1 MSSFKN
7 LVAEIKQVAK
17 KKQHTIIGIT
27 GYGGSG
33 KSYLANQLKD
43 HFSIND
49 DQVVRI
55 DNLYGQNPR
64 GPNIFDQSDWN
75 LIGDILQES
84 SAGKRLRYQGKDHKG
99 KILFFDEE
107 LPPVVIFEG
116 IRLIQPKFSQYFDIS
131 VWIDCPQDLA
141 VTRAKNRDRSQG
153 ENEETVGRW
162 DTDWGPKDKKYF
174 DTFRPDK
181 LADFIYKDYQ

>member
-33 KSYLANQLKD
+33 KSYLANQL
-43 HFSIND
+43 
-49 DQVVRI
+49 
-55 DNLYGQNPR
+55 
-64 GPNIFDQSDWN
+64 
-75 LIGDILQES
+75 
-84 SAGKRLRYQGKDHKG
+84 KDHKG

-131 VWIDCPQDLA
+131 VWIDCPQDFA
-141 VTRAKNRDRSQG
+141 ITRAKNRDRSQG

>member
-75 LIGDILQES
+75 LIGNILQES

-107 LPPVVIFEG
+107 LPPVVIF
-116 IRLIQPKFSQYFDIS
+116 
-131 VWIDCPQDLA
+131 A
-141 VTRAKNRDRSQG
+141 VSYAHLPLPTPPY
-153 ENEETVGRW
+153 V
-162 DTDWGPKDKKYF
+162 
-174 DTFRPDK
+174 
-181 LADFIYKDYQ
+181 

>member
-64 GPNIFDQSDWN
+64 GPNIFDQSDWH
-75 LIGDILQES
+75 LIGNILQ
-84 SAGKRLRYQGKDHKG
+84 
-99 KILFFDEE
+99 
-107 LPPVVIFEG
+107 
-116 IRLIQPKFSQYFDIS
+116 
-131 VWIDCPQDLA
+131 
-141 VTRAKNRDRSQG
+141 
-153 ENEETVGRW
+153 
-162 DTDWGPKDKKYF
+162 
-174 DTFRPDK
+174 
-181 LADFIYKDYQ
+181 